1 MMDYLM
7 TCVAISLCALAAVWG
22 LKQAPARVGFYLLTF
37 ALLSWFVPWQLMPD
51 TILPNTNADVF
62 VLLNAVT
69 LQTPLL
75 APAASAMQSAP
86 TESSWFYLLTWG
98 HLFAVL
104 FSLGAALFAWR
115 LLNYVRL
122 INRLQHSVMQKDL
135 SDEQKDQNAF
145 EGMVYPVKVTQLF
158 TPAIATGIFKPTIWV
173 DSQLLQREELSSVLL
188 HEATHIKQGDL
199 LWIWLI
205 CLSESLFWWNPLC
218 RLLAAQAR
226 QKLELSC
233 DEQCYSKLK
242 QQYQLDL
249 ASLLLQPLAVSTDQ
263 PRYCAQVLN
272 MVNNKDF
279 NVQRVKMLNK
289 EKVMKMKHLAIVI
302 ASVAISSVAAT
313 AIAASGA
320 APTPVSV
327 QGNTAKFS
335 AAFNQQESALLK
347 AAVNAKSGQPVEL
360 TQVVANI
367 NAWQK
372 NRMPLIGREEAMLK
386 LQAFSLLAHV
396 QHKLG
401 LYQDVISDF
410 ATWYP
415 EGTKVPYFLRNITAL
430 SYLQLNQA
438 DQALNELA
446 ILQAEIGNDIR
457 PGSLQLLAKVYIQQ
471 GDYAKALAALEH
483 PVVQDHTTT
492 NVLKYYI
499 YTQQNDGAQ
508 LAKIKEQLP
517 QAIAKKAA
525 VLPDIGVPGSPL
537 LAKL

>member
-1 MMDYLM
+1 MMDYLL
-7 TCVAISLCALAAVWG
+7 TCLAISLCALAAVWR
-22 LKQAPARVGFYLLTF
+22 LKQAPARVGFYLLTM
-37 ALLSWFVPWQLMPD
+37 ALLSWFIPWQLLPD
-51 TILPNTNADVF
+51 SLLPNATVDAFLWLDV
-62 VLLNAVT
+62 VT

-75 APAASAMQSAP
+75 APAASVMQSAP
-86 TESSWFYLLTWG
+86 TEINWFYVLTWG

-104 FSLGAALFAWR
+104 FSLGTALFAWR
-115 LLNYVRL
+115 LWSYVRL
-122 INRLQHSVMQKDL
+122 INRLQQSAELQESSAIK
-135 SDEQKDQNAF
+135 
-145 EGMVYPVKVTQLF
+145 GIVYPVKVTQLF

-173 DSQLLQREELSSVLL
+173 DSKLLQREELSSVLL

-199 LWIWLI
+199 VWIWLI
-205 CLSESLFWWNPLC
+205 CLAESLFWWNPMC

-233 DEQCYSKLK
+233 DEHCYSKLK

-249 ASLLLQPLAVSTDQ
+249 ASLLLKPLAQSVEQ

-272 MVNNKDF
+272 MVNKQDF

-313 AIAASGA
+313 AIAESGS
-320 APTPVSV
+320 APTQVNV
-327 QGNTAKFS
+327 QSNKAKFS

-347 AAVNAKSGQPVEL
+347 AASNAKSMEPAAL
-360 TQVVANI
+360 TQVVASI

-410 ATWYP
+410 AAWYP
-415 EGTKVPYFLRNITAL
+415 EGTKVPFFLRNITAM
-430 SYLQLNQA
+430 SYLQLNQP
-438 DQALNELA
+438 DQALDELA
-446 ILQAEIGNDIR
+446 ILQSEIGNDIR
-457 PGSLQLLAKVYIQQ
+457 PGSVQLLAKVYIQK
-471 GDYAKALAALEH
+471 GDYANALSALEH
-483 PVVQDHTTT
+483 PVVQDHTVT
-492 NVLKYYI
+492 NMLKYYI

-517 QAIAKKAA
+517 QAIANQPAE
-525 VLPDIGVPGSPL
+525 LPDIGVPGSPL

>member
-1 MMDYLM
+1 MMDYLLTCM
-7 TCVAISLCALAAVWG
+7 TISLCALAAVWG
-22 LKQAPARVGFYLLTF
+22 LQQAPARVGFYLLTL

-51 TILPNTNADVF
+51 TILPNTNTDVF

-75 APAASAMQSAP
+75 TPAASDMQSAP
-86 TESSWFYLLTWG
+86 MQMNWFYWLTWG

-104 FSLGAALFAWR
+104 FSLGGALFAWR
-115 LLNYVRL
+115 LFSYVRL
-122 INRLQHSVMQKDL
+122 IHRLQQNSVPQE
-135 SDEQKDQNAF
+135 SRATN
-145 EGMVYPVKVTQLF
+145 GIVYPIKVTQLF

-173 DSQLLQREELSSVLL
+173 DSKLLQREELSSVLL

-199 LWIWLI
+199 IWIWLI

-218 RLLAAQAR
+218 LLLAAKAR

-249 ASLLLQPLAVSTDQ
+249 ASLLLKPLAQSALQ

-272 MVNNKDF
+272 MVSNKDF

-289 EKVMKMKHLAIVI
+289 EKVMKIKHLAIVV
-302 ASVAISSVAAT
+302 ASAAISSVAAT
-313 AIAASGA
+313 AIAASGTTA
-320 APTPVSV
+320 TPMHVSGDAV
-327 QGNTAKFS
+327 KFS
-335 AAFNQQESALLK
+335 EAFQQQESALLK
-347 AAVNAKSGQPVEL
+347 AALNAKSSQSAEL

-386 LQAFSLLAHV
+386 LQAFSLLAHI

-415 EGTKVPYFLRNITAL
+415 EGTKVPFFLRNITAM
-430 SYLQLNQA
+430 SYLQLNQP
-438 DQALNELA
+438 DQALNELS
-446 ILQAEIGNDIR
+446 ILQSEIGNDIR
-457 PGSLQLLAKVYIQQ
+457 PGSVQLLAKVYIQQ

-483 PVVQDHTTT
+483 PVVKDHTVT

-499 YTQQNDGAQ
+499 YTQQNDKAQ

-517 QAIAKKAA
+517 QAIANQPAA
-525 VLPDIGVPGSPL
+525 LPDIGVPGSPL